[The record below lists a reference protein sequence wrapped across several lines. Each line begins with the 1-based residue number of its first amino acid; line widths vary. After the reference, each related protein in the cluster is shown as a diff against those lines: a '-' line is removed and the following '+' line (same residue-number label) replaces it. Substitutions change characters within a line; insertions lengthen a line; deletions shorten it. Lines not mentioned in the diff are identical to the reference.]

1 MFGASIRL
9 GGNRVDLS
17 VAKFRIDFEKTTA
30 AAAAVRQ
37 LQLLHTGTHGTHIS
51 NRLRSEA
58 KTIVKA
64 ICFFS
69 SSFVC
74 CSSVEQFSFLL
85 LHLVH
90 CVKSVRV
97 VWVGCVRTC
106 FSRNAFFMLCFCFF
120 VIQLPSTIWKR
131 LLRMWII
138 YGATQ
143 NWVKLPQEH
152 SRITHGALMRSLKG
166 SYWVKFDKAA
176 LICDV
181 LKHLQPRVHKYF
193 LFIFTIQTYMGFDL
207 GPFM

>member
-64 ICFFS
+64 ICFFFLLLLLLLLFFLLLS
-69 SSFVC
+69 TSFVC

-97 VWVGCVRTC
+97 VCVECVRTC

-120 VIQLPSTIWKR
+120 VIQLPSTI
-131 LLRMWII
+131 
-138 YGATQ
+138 
-143 NWVKLPQEH
+143 
-152 SRITHGALMRSLKG
+152 
-166 SYWVKFDKAA
+166 
-176 LICDV
+176 
-181 LKHLQPRVHKYF
+181 
-193 LFIFTIQTYMGFDL
+193 
-207 GPFM
+207 